1 MNATHI
7 DPRRI
12 LTTAMAALVL
22 ALIAAALIA
31 ALGNLDLS
39 SSSAG
44 AGDSAPAAA
53 PSGTPTW
60 VENPMAS
67 PLVQLR
73 ATP

>member
-22 ALIAAALIA
+22 ALIAAALVSA
-31 ALGNLDLS
+31 VGNLELS
-39 SSSAG
+39 
-44 AGDSAPAAA
+44 SAPAGNEATA
-53 PSGTPTW
+53 TTVRSGTPTW

-67 PLVQLR
+67 PLAQLR